1 MRRRPAT
8 LTRLLAPAC
17 LVAALCLLASD
28 LMTMFELAPPS
39 APTIESQ
46 TGGDHHGYAIAVV
59 AVFAIAAL
67 AVAILTPS
75 RPAAV
80 AVAVAGAVAVAIFL
94 LVDLPDA
101 NETGTVT
108 GEAGSYLDA
117 EANPAGGFYLEL
129 ISALALT
136 ITGLALALLPTDQ
149 LAKLRPG
156 TNEPGRGK
164 QAAKGKPGK
173 DAGRAAKR
181 ESSTARRRRKASR
194 SGKAGPEAAKSK
206 PGKDAGRAPKRA

>member
-1 MRRRPAT
+1 MKNQTAT

-28 LMTMFELAPPS
+28 LITMFELAPPS

-46 TGGDHHGYAIAVV
+46 TGGDHHGYANTVV

-80 AVAVAGAVAVAIFL
+80 AVAVAGAVALAIFL
-94 LVDLPDA
+94 LIDLPDA

-156 TNEPGRGK
+156 AKQQGRGK
-164 QAAKGKPGK
+164 RQRQVG
-173 DAGRAAKR
+173 
-181 ESSTARRRRKASR
+181 
-194 SGKAGPEAAKSK
+194 KSK

>member
-1 MRRRPAT
+1 
-8 LTRLLAPAC
+8 LTRLLPAAC
-17 LVAALCLLASD
+17 LVAALCLLASEWI
-28 LMTMFELAPPS
+28 TMFELAPPS

-46 TGGDHHGYAIAVV
+46 TGGDHHGYANAVV
-59 AVFAIAAL
+59 AAFAIAAL
-67 AVAILTPS
+67 AVAILVPS

-80 AVAVAGAVAVAIFL
+80 AVAVAGAIALAIFL

-136 ITGLALALLPTDQ
+136 ISGLALALLPTEQ
-149 LAKLRPG
+149 LAALRPTKTG
-156 TNEPGRGK
+156 LGK
-164 QAAKGKPGK
+164 EGATAKERKSKPSAA
-173 DAGRAAKR
+173 
-181 ESSTARRRRKASR
+181 TRRPRKASR
-194 SGKAGPEAAKSK
+194 SGEAG
-206 PGKDAGRAPKRA
+206 